1 MSLLCRRK
9 FILQLPLLLL
19 MITACS
25 EQENIQPPS
34 EITRPVKIFQ
44 VKDPAAQA
52 FRNFPGEV
60 EANADSKL
68 AFRVS
73 GQLKK
78 FPVKAGNEVTKGQL
92 LAQLD
97 PKDFK
102 LLLDDRQ
109 ARYELAQSQFERAKL
124 LLEKKLAS
132 QADYDQAKANLS
144 VSLSSLNSAKTDL
157 EYTSLRAP
165 FSGSIARVFVDNHE
179 NIQAKQTVLTLQTR
193 DVVDISMQMPENIA
207 SRINKNVQYQPTV
220 IFDSHPEQ
228 KFLVSVKEW
237 DTQADASTLTYK
249 VVFSLPT
256 PKSFNVLPGMTANIR
271 IDLSQIT
278 NDNPNSFLL
287 PVSAVFTG
295 KDTSV
300 SSQIRHIWKFDPQNN
315 TVSLANV
322 TVGGIKS
329 QGIEVLT
336 GLKPGDQVV
345 SAGVHFLSEG
355 MKVRPWNRE
364 KGL

>member
-1 MSLLCRRK
+1 MSVLCRRK
-9 FILQLPLLLL
+9 LLSIPMLLLL
-19 MITACS
+19 VSACGEKAS
-25 EQENIQPPS
+25 TLPPA
-34 EITRPVKIFQ
+34 EITRPVKLFQ
-44 VKDPAAQA
+44 VKDPAAEA
-52 FRNFPGEV
+52 FRNFPAEV

-73 GQLKK
+73 GQITE
-78 FPVKAGNEVTKGQL
+78 FPKKAGNEVTKGQL
-92 LAQLD
+92 LARLD
-97 PKDFK
+97 PQDFK
-102 LLLDDRQ
+102 LLLDYRQ
-109 ARYELAQSQFERAKL
+109 ARYELAKSQFERAKL
-124 LLEKKLAS
+124 LLEKKLSS

-157 EYTSLRAP
+157 EYTELRAP
-165 FSGSIARVFVDNHE
+165 FSGSIAKVFVENHE
-179 NIQAKQTVLTLQTR
+179 NVQAKQTILTLQTR

-207 SRINKNVQYQPTV
+207 SRVRKNVQYQPTV
-220 IFDSHPEQ
+220 IFDSHPGQE
-228 KFLVSVKEW
+228 FLVTVKEW
-237 DTQADASTLTYK
+237 DTQADPSTLTYK
-249 VVFSLPT
+249 VVFSLAT
-256 PKSFNVLPGMTANIR
+256 PKNFNVLPGMTANIR
-271 IDLSQIT
+271 MDLSKVT
-278 NDNPNSFLL
+278 TDSSNSFLL

-295 KDTSV
+295 KDTPV
-300 SSQIRHIWKFDPQNN
+300 SSKIRHIWKYNPQSE

-336 GLKPGDQVV
+336 GLEPGDQVV